1 MLAKILL
8 LCYYLLM
15 FPDRRKQV
23 PSVDDIKNMWVDA
36 ELMTYVEGVARPA
49 LAIAKA
55 EDSPETDK
63 TRLQSFEE
71 REARIY
77 GQEDLAL
84 MHRLIEE
91 GVLTDPHFREA
102 VRRTHLEHRS
112 YHNQVHGPIDSEPP
126 K

>member
-1 MLAKILL
+1 MPSSNQNQIPTPDNIQNMLA
-8 LCYYLLM
+8 
-15 FPDRRKQV
+15 
-23 PSVDDIKNMWVDA
+23 DA
-36 ELMTYVEGVARPA
+36 ELITYIEGVVSPA
-49 LAIAKA
+49 LAVAKA
-55 EDSPETDK
+55 EDILGTDK

-91 GVLTDPHFREA
+91 GVLTDPRFRET
-102 VRRTHLEHRS
+102 VRRAHLEHRAA
-112 YHNQVHGPIDSEPP
+112 HNQMHGPLDSEPP